1 MHPGTGA
8 DGGNEE
14 IMVFGLS
21 DLDTDEEGNLRSAD
35 AGALDYYAPEHSELA
50 ERQSELG
57 FE

>member
-1 MHPGTGA
+1 MHPGQARTAGTKRLWYSA
-8 DGGNEE
+8 
-14 IMVFGLS
+14 FS

-35 AGALDYYAPEHSELA
+35 AGALDTMLQNTVSWT